1 MKGNEERKRVFNIW
15 LVTFLSALN
24 CVNRLQI
31 GICIFLTFWIYGL
44 RFWHSKNNWILT
56 HFSIYDVIPLYL
68 TRKTLFFDEFLT
80 WTERNEL
87 HLIKKNCCV
96 KYSSCVCVFQIEEVL
111 KSLWAKAKKKI
122 GRASGKS
129 AQSEQQQLP
138 EGYLLPNHI
147 EVDWIKMTQ
156 KKLQF
161 HSD

>member
-56 HFSIYDVIPLYL
+56 HFSIYYVIPLHL

-96 KYSSCVCVFQIEEVL
+96 KNSSCVCVFQIEEVL
-111 KSLWAKAKKKI
+111 KSWWAKAKKKLE
-122 GRASGKS
+122 G
-129 AQSEQQQLP
+129 QVENLPEQQQLP

-147 EVDWIKMTQ
+147 EVDWIKMTH